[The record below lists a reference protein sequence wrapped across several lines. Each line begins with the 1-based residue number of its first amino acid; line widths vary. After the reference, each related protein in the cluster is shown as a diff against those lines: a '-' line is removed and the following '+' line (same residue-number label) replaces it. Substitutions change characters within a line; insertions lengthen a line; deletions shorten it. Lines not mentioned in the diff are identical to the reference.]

1 MKKEKDSRKKQA
13 QLIRIFRKVH
23 RVTGI
28 LLFAFFF
35 FVAITSILLGWK
47 KHSGGYIMPETQQ
60 GTSTEFKNWLSL
72 DSLTTIANNVKK
84 STYPSELN
92 EIDKIE
98 VKKSN
103 GIVKFTFKDHY
114 GEIQLDG
121 ATGKTMSV
129 GTRASDFLEQVHDGS
144 ILDRFFNTG
153 SGIFKVVYSSI
164 MGLGLLL
171 FTITGFWLWYGP
183 KRMKSKAK
191 SSKQSN

>member
-1 MKKEKDSRKKQA
+1 MKKEKDNRKKQA
-13 QLIRIFRKVH
+13 QILRLFRKVH

-47 KHSGGYIMPETQQ
+47 KHSGGYLMPQTEQ
-60 GTSTEFKNWLSL
+60 GTSTDFKRWLSL
-72 DSLTTIANNVKK
+72 DSLTTIANTVTKDNF
-84 STYPSELN
+84 PSESN

-98 VKKSN
+98 VRKPN
-103 GIVKFTFKDHY
+103 GLVKFTYKDHY

-121 ATGKTMSV
+121 ATGKTLSV

-144 ILDRFFNTG
+144 ILDRIFGTG
-153 SGIFKVVYSSI
+153 NGIIKVIYSSI
-164 MGLGLLL
+164 MGLGLLI

-183 KRMKSKAK
+183 KKMKKNSK
-191 SSKQSN
+191 SPNR